1 MTRQAATRPFGN
13 DLTSQAA
20 ATMKAVRAYARGGP
34 EQIVFGDVRCQDRGQ
49 RTRSCEFTPPPSPP
63 RSCAG
68 LLPQERTARG
78 EAEVAVC

>member
-34 EQIVFGDVRCQDRGQ
+34 EQIVFGDVPVPRPEPEDALVRVHAAAITPTELCRPAAARANGTRRG
-49 RTRSCEFTPPPSPP
+49 
-63 RSCAG
+63 
-68 LLPQERTARG
+68 
-78 EAEVAVC
+78 